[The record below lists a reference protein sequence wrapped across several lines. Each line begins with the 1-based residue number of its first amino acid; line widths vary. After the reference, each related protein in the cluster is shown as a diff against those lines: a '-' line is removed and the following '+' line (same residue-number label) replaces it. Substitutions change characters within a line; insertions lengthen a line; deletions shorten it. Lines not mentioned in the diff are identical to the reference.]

1 MMMST
6 LDTPLLQ
13 AGRGHDTRPAGGP
26 VCVVMNSVS
35 GNEDLA
41 QTRERLDAAL
51 RDGGRTFEFFEAEDG
66 SAIARLAREA
76 AAKAQAQDGI
86 VAAVGGDGTLGAVA
100 QAAWERD
107 VRFGVLPH
115 GTFNYFARAHE
126 LPGEPELAVQSW
138 LQGHVEPAR
147 VGMVNGRLFL
157 VNASVGLYPEVLE
170 EREIYKSRYGRTRW
184 VALFAGLR
192 TILREHRH
200 VRLTIDEPGGRI
212 EVRTPTLFI
221 GNNKLQLEQFGFEE
235 AGRLDDGLLAAI
247 RVRPVRSAQL
257 FWLVVRGSFG
267 QLGSSDQVIST
278 VFREMSVRA
287 ASGQR
292 HRRMK
297 VAADG
302 EIGWI
307 EPPLRFSVAER
318 PLRLIRPVAT

>member
-1 MMMST
+1 
-6 LDTPLLQ
+6 
-13 AGRGHDTRPAGGP
+13 
-26 VCVVMNSVS
+26 MNSVS

-41 QTRERLDAAL
+41 KTRERLDTAL
-51 RDGGRTFEFFEAEDG
+51 RDGGRGFEFFEAENG
-66 SAIARLAREA
+66 SAIDRLARQA
-76 AAKAQAQDGI
+76 AAKAHAEDGI
-86 VAAVGGDGTLGAVA
+86 VAAVGGDGTLSAVA

-115 GTFNYFARAHE
+115 GTFNYFARAHG
-126 LPGEPELAVQSW
+126 LPAEPELAVKSW
-138 LQGHVEPAR
+138 LHGHVEPAR

-200 VRLTIDEPGGRI
+200 VRLTIDEPAGRT

-221 GNNKLQLEQFGFEE
+221 GNNPLQLEQFGFEE
-235 AGRLDDGLLAAI
+235 AGRLDEGLLAAI

-267 QLGSSDQVIST
+267 QLGNSDQVIST

-287 ASGQR
+287 ATGQR

-302 EIGWI
+302 EISWI

-318 PLRLIRPVAT
+318 PLRLIKPVAT